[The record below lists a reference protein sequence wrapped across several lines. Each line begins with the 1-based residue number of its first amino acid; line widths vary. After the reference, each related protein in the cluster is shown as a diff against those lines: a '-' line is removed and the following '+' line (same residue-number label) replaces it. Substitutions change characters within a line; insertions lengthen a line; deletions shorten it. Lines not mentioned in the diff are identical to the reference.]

1 MTRERAV
8 VTRVER
14 ALTFDQVTAMVT
26 DAAFFHIHYYCIR
39 TASSKWNKGDIVWVR
54 ATAKGLEIE

>member
-14 ALTFDQVTAMVT
+14 ALTFDQVTVEVLEHPRT
-26 DAAFFHIHYYCIR
+26 HFYHFR
-39 TASSKWNKGDIVWVR
+39 TASARWNKGDIVWIR
-54 ATAKGLEIE
+54 ATSKGLEIE